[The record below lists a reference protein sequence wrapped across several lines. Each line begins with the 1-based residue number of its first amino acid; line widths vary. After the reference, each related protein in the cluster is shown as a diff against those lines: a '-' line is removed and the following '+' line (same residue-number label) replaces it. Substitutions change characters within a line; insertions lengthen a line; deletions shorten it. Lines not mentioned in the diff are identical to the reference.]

1 MCGSTSGQQQIS
13 DSQQQ
18 MYQTLNQN
26 YATTFGQDQAIT
38 SALTAQFQPILAAGP
53 NQQGFSPGE
62 TQALNT
68 GATENIA
75 QNYAQA
81 QKATAQQLAARG
93 GGNTLLPSSVS
104 ANILAQGTNAA
115 AAQRASAQNTI
126 QQASYAQ
133 GYQNWQQAA
142 GVLSNTAGLINP
154 LGYAGASTGA
164 GTAAANTANQ
174 IAQQQNSIWNAAIG
188 ALGSVGGAALG
199 NPAGLTSLFSKSTPS
214 TGNLMAP
221 LPQISN
227 YGAIQNL
234 APPPL
239 APPGLMGSPSVPSF

>member
-1 MCGSTSGQQQIS
+1 MCGSSGQQQQIS

-62 TQALNT
+62 TQTLNT
-68 GATENIA
+68 AATENIA

-104 ANILAQGTNAA
+104 ANILAQGTNSA

-133 GYQNWQQAA
+133 GYKNWNQAA
-142 GVLSNTAGLINP
+142 SVLSNTAGLINP

-164 GTAAANTANQ
+164 GTAAATTANQ
-174 IAQQQNSIWNAAIG
+174 IASQQNSIWNAAIG

-199 NPAGLTSLFSKSTPS
+199 NWSNIFPKTPAAPGSP
-214 TGNLMAP
+214 NLMAP

-234 APPPL
+234 APPTL